1 VIFKF
6 LTAALVAYLGWRM
19 WHGFG
24 PLPGSPKPAE
34 KPPVDKGYVEARSL
48 LDVPSDAD
56 AEQIRAAHRRLIAR
70 VHPDRGGSAELT
82 RRVNAA
88 RDLLLQDLEANRP
101 KD

>member
-1 VIFKF
+1 MFKF

-24 PLPGSPKPAE
+24 PLPGSPKPAQE
-34 KPPVDKGYVEARSL
+34 PPVREGHRDACTL
-48 LDVPSDAD
+48 LDVPADAD